1 MKLLFLI
8 KEGLAGLRRARLS
21 ATLAVV
27 TIMLSLSLIGIFG
40 LLVQNLSTQF
50 HALYSQIYLEVFIDP
65 SLSSAKLQG
74 LRRTIREMDTVDAVE
89 YISPAE
95 AWEQYAKN
103 FGEGEDIMSLL
114 DENPLP
120 PSFRVLLN
128 TQYTELELIEET
140 VANIEG
146 LEAVDE
152 VDFHEELI
160 KFLNKYYLLGLIL
173 ASVLGATIFFISTLL
188 IFNTIRL
195 TIHSRRNAIEIMRLV
210 GATASFIKAP
220 FIIEGLLQG
229 LIGGFLASGI
239 LWLAVDIF
247 ATLLSI
253 PDLSFSLPYF
263 LFIIGTGMWLGL
275 LGSYVSVG
283 KYLQY

>member
-8 KEGLAGLRRARLS
+8 KEGFAGFRRARLS
-21 ATLAVV
+21 ASLAIV

-40 LLVQNLSTQF
+40 ILVQNLSQQF
-50 HALYSQIYLEVFIDP
+50 HQLYSQIYLEVYIDP
-65 SLSSAKLQG
+65 SLSSAKLQA
-74 LRRTIREMDTVDAVE
+74 LRRSIRQYDTVQSVD
-89 YISPAE
+89 YISPDE
-95 AWEQYAKN
+95 AWEAYAKN
-103 FGEGEDIMSLL
+103 FGEDIVSLL

-128 TQYTELELIEET
+128 TQYTELERIEET
-140 VANIEG
+140 VAKIDALDE
-146 LEAVDE
+146 VDE
-152 VDFHEELI
+152 VAFHDKLI
-160 KFLNKYYLLGLIL
+160 KFINKYYMLGLIL

-195 TIHSRRNAIEIMRLV
+195 TIHSRRDAIEIMRLV
-210 GATASFIKAP
+210 GATGRFIKAP

-229 LIGGFLASGI
+229 LIGGLLASGM
-239 LWLAVDIF
+239 LWLAVDIA
-247 ATLLSI
+247 ATLLSL
-253 PDLSFSLPYF
+253 PDLKFSLPYF
-263 LFIIGTGMWLGL
+263 LFMIGTGMWLGL